1 MSRSTIIVITF
12 LLLFTISSSPSQVR
26 KPKRAGRAPFLDH
39 VTTYRETPHVT
50 RVVLKNG
57 MTVLV
62 NEFRTQ
68 PVLSI
73 QAHVEAGVLDDDPG
87 VAQLMASLLTRG
99 NEDFRRSLHV
109 LGGIARS
116 RAGYRTTVFEV
127 VAPSSHWRRAL
138 TVHAGALLNPPLDPE
153 DVKVEAGLSRIPSRT
168 QDEFEYQRLLETAF
182 TEPRMAQDYGLI
194 GAAEPISAE
203 SLARFYRTRYPASR
217 TTLVIS
223 GDITAGEVLNEVVR
237 LYTAKPAPPGKPA
250 AAAERSGT
258 GFKYEAVR
266 ANIPFPRVYMGF
278 HTVAATAKDHR
289 AVEVLGAILG
299 VGEGSILADR
309 LKNRKGIVFSAE
321 TMLHAD
327 RHFGFLTAAMEM
339 PRENIDRSEIA
350 ALVEIELLKKEG
362 PSEVEMERAFAQL
375 ERAYWQS
382 QETVSGRAELL
393 ARYETLGDWTGI
405 ERYISDLRKVTR
417 KEVQRAAAAYLNF
430 DNCTLVEYIPVEQE
444 RNLTAD
450 AIRSTLEGLLDPGTE
465 QEAAEREKETS
476 PAIKI
481 PSSTAKFEPNQIKFP
496 FQTASLLRGPA
507 IFIREE
513 HTSPLIDLGLFFP
526 GGKLHETEADAGITR
541 LMLRVMLA
549 RPDFHRRVEI
559 LGGRIRPVMTDDYY
573 GFYFSVLSRNFGAGF
588 DLLEEAIRR
597 PVFEEE
603 AVERQ
608 KVLQRRDIRLGRD
621 SGEYA
626 HELMDA
632 ALFAGFRYAGG
643 CNGDDASLEKIS
655 RDSLEK
661 WHGLHVRNHKP
672 IVAAI
677 GDTKGT
683 SLANYFVKGFSGSRM
698 QDTVLPQG
706 FVKPLEKATVT
717 EQDWGREETLV
728 SLGFQAPPLEDVDK
742 YAAAVLQSYAGGSG
756 RLRQVLRDRMG
767 AAHDVSVRYEPL
779 LRAGSMRIC
788 AETNRENAE
797 AVLKALRAE
806 IRRITDTRITHR
818 DLEPALN
825 SASGLYMIGNQ
836 TRRAQIYHVTINV
849 LAGKGLEGYNNY
861 LSSVG
866 SVSLEDFHAI
876 AENILDPDREV
887 TLVMRGKK

>member
-1 MSRSTIIVITF
+1 
-12 LLLFTISSSPSQVR
+12 
-26 KPKRAGRAPFLDH
+26 
-39 VTTYRETPHVT
+39 
-50 RVVLKNG
+50 
-57 MTVLV
+57 
-62 NEFRTQ
+62 
-68 PVLSI
+68 
-73 QAHVEAGVLDDDPG
+73 
-87 VAQLMASLLTRG
+87 
-99 NEDFRRSLHV
+99 
-109 LGGIARS
+109 
-116 RAGYRTTVFEV
+116 
-127 VAPSSHWRRAL
+127 
-138 TVHAGALLNPPLDPE
+138 
-153 DVKVEAGLSRIPSRT
+153 
-168 QDEFEYQRLLETAF
+168 
-182 TEPRMAQDYGLI
+182 
-194 GAAEPISAE
+194 
-203 SLARFYRTRYPASR
+203 
-217 TTLVIS
+217 
-223 GDITAGEVLNEVVR
+223 
-237 LYTAKPAPPGKPA
+237 
-250 AAAERSGT
+250 
-258 GFKYEAVR
+258 
-266 ANIPFPRVYMGF
+266 MGF

-541 LMLRVMLA
+541 LMLRVRLA

-588 DLLEEAIRR
+588 DLLRR
-597 PVFEEE
+597 
-603 AVERQ
+603 RYG
-608 KVLQRRDIRLGRD
+608 GR
-621 SGEYA
+621 S
-626 HELMDA
+626 
-632 ALFAGFRYAGG
+632 
-643 CNGDDASLEKIS
+643 SK
-655 RDSLEK
+655 K
-661 WHGLHVRNHKP
+661 KP
-672 IVAAI
+672 
-677 GDTKGT
+677 
-683 SLANYFVKGFSGSRM
+683 
-698 QDTVLPQG
+698 
-706 FVKPLEKATVT
+706 
-717 EQDWGREETLV
+717 
-728 SLGFQAPPLEDVDK
+728 
-742 YAAAVLQSYAGGSG
+742 
-756 RLRQVLRDRMG
+756 LRDRRFCSGGIYGSGEIPVNMRMSLWMRRCSPDFATPAG
-767 AAHDVSVRYEPL
+767 ATATMPAWKKSAGIPL
-779 LRAGSMRIC
+779 RNG
-788 AETNRENAE
+788 
-797 AVLKALRAE
+797 
-806 IRRITDTRITHR
+806 TDCT
-818 DLEPALN
+818 
-825 SASGLYMIGNQ
+825 
-836 TRRAQIYHVTINV
+836 
-849 LAGKGLEGYNNY
+849 
-861 LSSVG
+861 
-866 SVSLEDFHAI
+866 
-876 AENILDPDREV
+876 
-887 TLVMRGKK
+887 